1 MNGYRLALIWISGMA
16 FGMALTKTEDLTAF
30 LFFAGFSVAMLAGA
44 FRPAKKPAQKVPLY
58 DDL

>member
-1 MNGYRLALIWISGMA
+1 MNRYRLASIWISGMA
-16 FGMALTKTEDLTAF
+16 FGMALPMAEDLTAF

-44 FRPAKKPAQKVPLY
+44 FRPAKKPAQNEPLH